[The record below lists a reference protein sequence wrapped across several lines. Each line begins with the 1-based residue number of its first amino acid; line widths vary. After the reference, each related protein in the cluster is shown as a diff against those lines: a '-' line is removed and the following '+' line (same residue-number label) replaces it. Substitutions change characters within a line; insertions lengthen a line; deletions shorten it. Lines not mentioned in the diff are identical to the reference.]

1 MRYTAAEKWEI
12 IRTVEDSS
20 RGIKRTLE
28 PLGIPKATFYNWYD
42 RYLTDGV
49 EALEDRK
56 PGPHATW
63 NKVPEDVRH
72 ALVEM
77 ALDLSEL
84 SPRELAIKFTEERRY
99 FISEA
104 TAYRILKEHDLV
116 TSPAWIVLK
125 AADRFAQPTTAIN
138 QLWQTDCTYLKVTG
152 WGWYYLSTVMDDYSR
167 YILAWRLCQT
177 MSARD
182 VTATLQEA
190 LNAAGLAQ
198 KQYPKLLSDNGPF
211 YISSELQDWLKE
223 HGLSHTRGKPYHPMT
238 QGKIERWHRSLKNR
252 ILLENYYLPGDL
264 EQQIDEFVIHYNAKR
279 YHESLNNLTPEDVWC
294 GRGQSILDARRKLK
308 EKTLKLRRQ
317 LYYERKTA

>member
-1 MRYTAAEKWEI
+1 MRYTAAEKVEI

-20 RGIKRTLE
+20 RGIKRTLG
-28 PLGIPKATFYNWYD
+28 PLGIPKATFYHWYD

-125 AADRFAQPTTAIN
+125 AADKFHQPTTAIN
-138 QLWQTDCTYLKVTG
+138 QLWQTDFTYLKVTG

-182 VTATLQEA
+182 VTATLKDA
-190 LNAAGLAQ
+190 VNAAGLAT
-198 KQYPKLLSDNGPF
+198 KQYPKLLSDNGPC
-211 YISSELQDWLKE
+211 YISSELQAWLKE
-223 HGLSHTRGKPYHPMT
+223 HGLSHTRSKPYHPMT

-264 EQQIDEFVIHYNAKR
+264 ERQIEEFVIHYNAKR
-279 YHESLNNLTPEDVWC
+279 YHENLLQPP
-294 GRGQSILDARRKLK
+294 RISQ
-308 EKTLKLRRQ
+308 
-317 LYYERKTA
+317 